1 MMDVAT
7 SLKQKQPC
15 ISIALF
21 PYHLMTPFH
30 TLCVCPPF
38 SCPPLV
44 HPGGVYDTWTTQ
56 IAPPF
61 PFHFYALSFPSRAR
75 GARSSSCRCRNPSR
89 VSPSASLTV
98 VPLHV
103 HTHNP
108 AELCMTSQKHSVR
121 FLCLTALGID
131 NQIGTA
137 LGGYL
142 FFVWCGIIGDLTN
155 GQLCVNDRS

>member
-1 MMDVAT
+1 MYFDGVV
-7 SLKQKQPC
+7 SISPC
-15 ISIALF
+15 DAVSHA
-21 PYHLMTPFH
+21 
-30 TLCVCPPF
+30 LCVPSFLLSSPRSSWWSVRHVDHANRPSF
-38 SCPPLV
+38 
-44 HPGGVYDTWTTQ
+44 
-56 IAPPF
+56 PF
-61 PFHFYALSFPSRAR
+61 PLLRTFLPFPRTWSKVEQLPLPE
-75 GARSSSCRCRNPSR
+75 SVTCP
-89 VSPSASLTV
+89 PSASLTV

-121 FLCLTALGID
+121 FLCLTALGVD

-137 LGGYL
+137 LEGYL